1 MKFGALPL
9 AEAQGAALAHSIV
22 LPGRGLKKGRV
33 LTGDDIAALK
43 AAGIASVVAAKL
55 EAGDIGENQAAAMV
69 AAGLAAPG
77 VDIGPAFTGRVNVYA
92 QSLGLCVVNRDAVDA
107 FNLVDEAVTLST
119 VEPYTVVAPKQ
130 MVATVKII
138 PFAVSGDVVEV
149 CAAKAR
155 AASPFQ
161 VVPFKQKRV
170 ALIQTR
176 LPGLKDSVLD
186 KTVTTT
192 RDRLTALGSALI
204 AESRCAH
211 ESGELAGQ
219 IKAAIANGADM
230 VLVAGASAIIDR
242 RDVIPAALTQAG
254 GKILHFGMPVDPGNL
269 MLMGELDGLPVLG
282 LPGCAR
288 SPKVNGYDWVLQRLC
303 AGLPAGPNEIMRM
316 GVGGLLADIPQR
328 GLPRAAAHEAVTN
341 GSAPRAARIAA
352 IILAAGQS
360 TRMGTVNKLTIAID
374 GKPMVRHAA
383 EAALAS
389 QARPVIAVTGH
400 QPDEVKAALKDLKLT
415 FVHNPDFAQG
425 LSTSMKAGL
434 AGLPPDIDGAV
445 VLLGDMPRIAPG
457 EIDRLIAHFNPVE
470 GRAIVVPTRKGK
482 RGNPVLLGK
491 QMFLD
496 LARVEGDSGARDVI
510 AAHPDLVAEAEM
522 DTDGVLTDID
532 TPQALAKFKSAPRP
546 REVA

>member
-1 MKFGALPL
+1 MKFGELPL

-22 LPGRGLKKGRV
+22 LPGRALKKGRV
-33 LTGDDIAALK
+33 LTTEDIAALK
-43 AAGIASVVAAKL
+43 AAGKTTVIAAKL
-55 EAGDIGENQAAAMV
+55 EPGDVGENEAAAM
-69 AAGLAAPG
+69 AAEALAAPG
-77 VDIGPAFTGRVNVYA
+77 IAIGPAFTGRANFYA
-92 QSLGLCVVNRDAVDA
+92 QALGLCVVNRDAVDA
-107 FNLVDEAVTLST
+107 FNLVDETVTLST

-130 MVATVKII
+130 MVATVKVI
-138 PFAVSGDVVEV
+138 PLAVKGEVVAA

-155 AASPFQ
+155 AAAPVFQ
-161 VVPFKQKRV
+161 VVPFKERHV

-176 LPGLKDSVLD
+176 LPGLKESVLD

-211 ESGELAGQ
+211 ETLAVAEQ
-219 IKAAIANGADM
+219 IRVAIRGGADM

-242 RDVIPAALTQAG
+242 RDVIPEALTAAG
-254 GKILHFGMPVDPGNL
+254 GKIIHFGMPVDPGNL
-269 MLMGELDGLPVLG
+269 MLMGELGSASVLG

-303 AGLPAGPNEIMRM
+303 AGLPAGPSEIMRM
-316 GVGGLLADIPQR
+316 GVGGLLADIPTR
-328 GLPRAAAHEAVTN
+328 GLPRAATAVGADN
-341 GSAPRAARIAA
+341 AAPRAPRIAA

-360 TRMGTVNKLTIAID
+360 TRMGTVNKLTIDID

-389 QARPVIAVTGH
+389 HARPVIAVTGH
-400 QPDEVKAALKDLKLT
+400 QREQVAAALDGLPLAI
-415 FVHNPDFAQG
+415 VHNPDYAQG

-434 AGLPPDIDGAV
+434 AALPSDIDGAV

-457 EIDRLIAHFNPVE
+457 QIDKLIAHFNPVE

-491 QMFLD
+491 QLFLE

-510 AAHPDLVAEAEM
+510 ANHPDLVAEAEM
-522 DTDGVLTDID
+522 DGDGVLTDID
-532 TPQALAKFKSAPRP
+532 TPQALAKFKSSARP
-546 REVA
+546 KKVA